1 MVLMSDIPVGSP
13 PAPPGRHAAPG
24 GWYPDPLDPARERY
38 WDGWQWSR
46 TTREAEHP
54 PVGPASG
61 APGGHGP
68 YAVPAP
74 GPHGPANGYPNPYA
88 GPAGPAPG
96 PNGYAPGPYGA
107 APQPYPARVPG
118 VSRQAATTA
127 DGVPLAG
134 WWWRA
139 LAGLVDALL
148 VGVVSGLLT
157 LPFYRDIV
165 NAVAAYWGEAY
176 RAAQA
181 GSTTPPPTPNFAAM
195 ISGTDQLWVVL
206 VTLVVGLAYHLPL
219 LRFRGATLGMAACR
233 LRVVPV
239 DEGRATGRLE
249 WSRVVV
255 RALIWVLPGA
265 LSLRI
270 LTVAD
275 VLLPLWHPKRQTLH
289 DLAARTQVVR
299 LR

>member
-1 MVLMSDIPVGSP
+1 MSDIPVGSP

-46 TTREAEHP
+46 TTRDAEHP
-54 PVGPASG
+54 PVGPAAG
-61 APGGHGP
+61 VPGGHGP
-68 YAVPAP
+68 YAAPAP
-74 GPHGPANGYPNPYA
+74 GPSNGYPGPYGG
-88 GPAGPAPG
+88 GPAGAAPG
-96 PNGYAPGPYGA
+96 PNGYGPGPYGSSPSA
-107 APQPYPARVPG
+107 YPARVPG
-118 VSRQAATTA
+118 VSRQVATTA

-148 VGVVSGLLT
+148 VGVVSGLLS
-157 LPFYRDIV
+157 LPFYRDIL
-165 NAVAAYWGEAY
+165 NAIGAYWGEAY

-195 ISGTDQLWVVL
+195 ITGGDQLWVV
-206 VTLVVGLAYHLPL
+206 VIALVVGLAYHAPL
-219 LRFRGATLGMAACR
+219 LRFRGATLGMALGG

-249 WSRVVV
+249 WSRVGA
-255 RALIWVLPGA
+255 RCLIWVVPNA
-265 LSLRI
+265 LGLFPFTL

-275 VLLPLWHPKRQTLH
+275 VLLPLWHPKRQSLH